1 MKVIDKQTLQRSRML
16 VCSLRETRARW
27 STLTALAVIVA
38 YQLAALPAVTHAFQ
52 EEPEQDVTETDPKAA
67 TKQEALLLANPRQLT
82 FEGRRA
88 GEGAVRGNYD
98 GRVP

>member
-67 TKQEALLLANPRQLT
+67 AKQDRGPSLDLDTRTQTQSCTGGPGLT
-82 FEGRRA
+82 
-88 GEGAVRGNYD
+88 
-98 GRVP
+98 

>member
-16 VCSLRETRARW
+16 VCSLRETRSLW

-52 EEPEQDVTETDPKAA
+52 EEPEQDVTEADPKAA
-67 TKQEALLLANPRQLT
+67 AKQEAMLLANTRQLT

-88 GEGAVRGNYD
+88 GEGAVRGDND